1 MVFFDQR
8 AWVAVLLKMARGRMR
23 AENTIHLF
31 LCCFIVLNYDWC
43 VVLTTIK

>member
-1 MVFFDQR
+1 MVCFEQR

-31 LCCFIVLNYDWC
+31 LCCFIVPNFDWC
-43 VVLTTIK
+43 VVPTIIK